1 MSTTTRPQNKKNG
14 EVFPHLNP
22 KIRNVSNN
30 GYYLKDLI
38 HLYPGFVRIIFFHG
52 VNNF

>member
-1 MSTTTRPQNKKNG
+1 MSTATRPQNKKMG
-14 EVFPHLNP
+14 KSFPILNQ

-30 GYYLKDLI
+30 GYGLKDLI